1 MRAIPSTIRAYN
13 PLVDINEVVGAIEEM
28 LRGYAG
34 VVACQVRPSGDDV
47 DVIKIWVDL
56 GNAAVDRHA
65 WAKNCEAAIR
75 TAIPAS
81 QPFRLT
87 IYAERDAV

>member
-1 MRAIPSTIRAYN
+1 MTGIRAYN
-13 PLVDINEVVGAIEEM
+13 PRVDINEVVTSIEEM
-28 LRGYAG
+28 LRTHDG

-56 GNAAVDRHA
+56 GYATVDRRA
-65 WAKNCEAAIR
+65 WAASCEAAIR
-75 TAIPAS
+75 AAIPAS
-81 QPFRLT
+81 QPFRLM